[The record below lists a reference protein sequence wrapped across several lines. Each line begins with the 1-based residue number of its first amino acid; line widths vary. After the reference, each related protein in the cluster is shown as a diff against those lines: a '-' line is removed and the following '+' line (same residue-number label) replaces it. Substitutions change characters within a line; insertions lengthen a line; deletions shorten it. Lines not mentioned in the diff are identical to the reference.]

1 MKPLLIIQHL
11 EREDAGVFAEV
22 LEQRSTASWVVRTYA
37 GDRVPEVADDFGGL
51 LILGGLMNV
60 EETARYPHLRDEM
73 LLIRLAHQA
82 GVPVLGICLGAQLIA
97 AASGA
102 PVYDGEI
109 KEIGW
114 HEVEL
119 APEALGDLLFYDFPE
134 RFKVL
139 QWHGQTFD
147 LPAGAVRLVSSQA
160 YPNQAF
166 RCGRTSWGLQFH
178 LEASGE
184 LLRCWLEAGSE
195 ELAAYPY
202 IDINEILAG
211 IERYE
216 ADCSRLGRKL
226 FERFIEVAMLASK
239 GQAHRTKP
247 E

>member
-22 LEQRSTASWVVRTYA
+22 LEQRSIANRIVRTYA
-37 GDRVPEVADDFGGL
+37 GDRVPEVADDFSGL

-60 EETARYPHLRDEM
+60 EETARYPHLNDEM
-73 LLIRLAHQA
+73 RLIRLAHQA
-82 GVPVLGICLGAQLIA
+82 GVPVLGICLGSQLIA
-97 AASGA
+97 AAFKA

-114 HEVEL
+114 YEVEL
-119 APEALGDLLFYDFPE
+119 APEAVGDLLFYDFPE

-139 QWHGQTFD
+139 QWHGQAFD

-178 LEASGE
+178 LEANSE
-184 LLRCWLEAGSE
+184 LLRRWLEAGSE
-195 ELAAYPY
+195 ELAACPY
-202 IDINEILAG
+202 IDRDEVLAG

-216 ADCSRLGRKL
+216 ADCIGLGRKL
-226 FERFIEVAMLASK
+226 FNRFIEVAMIAST
-239 GQAHRTKP
+239 GQAYRMKP